1 MYDLH
6 THTLLSDGEL
16 LPSELVRR
24 YKVLGYKAVAITDH
38 IDESNIELIL
48 PKIVSVCK
56 KLTIKKGIT
65 VIPGA
70 ELTHIPTKDIKG
82 LVKKARALGAKLV
95 LVHGETLAEPVV
107 SGTNKRALQCDI
119 DILTHPG
126 LITESDARLAAK
138 NKIYLEITTRR
149 GHAFTNGHV
158 AKMAKL
164 TGAKLILNSDAH
176 SPDDLL
182 LPVVA
187 EKIAQGAGLTKAQVA
202 VMRKNSENI
211 VKKILKNTN

>member
-38 IDESNIELIL
+38 IDESNAEMII
-48 PKIVSVCK
+48 PKIVAVAK
-56 KLTIKKGIT
+56 KLSKLGGIT

-70 ELTHIPTKDIKG
+70 ELTHVPKKDIKG
-82 LVKKARALGAKLV
+82 LVNKVRALGAKIV
-95 LVHGETLAEPVV
+95 LAHGETLMEPVAP
-107 SGTNKRALQCDI
+107 GTNKRALQCGI

-126 LITESDARLAAK
+126 LITLEDAKLAAK
-138 NKIYLEITTRR
+138 NGIYLEITMRR

-158 AKMAKL
+158 AKTAKSA
-164 TGAKLILNSDAH
+164 GAKLILNSDAH
-176 SPDDLL
+176 GPDDILK
-182 LPVVA
+182 PAAA
-187 EKIAQGAGLTKAQVA
+187 EKLAMGAGLTKEDVIK
-202 VMRKNSENI
+202 MRKNAQDI
-211 VKKILKNTN
+211 VKNLS